1 MRQEETVPDGARPA
15 ARVLVISD
23 AQSVL
28 LLHAQDSQGHRWWLA
43 PGGGLD
49 AGESF
54 EDAARRELR
63 EETGRDLLVGPLI
76 WTRRHVYNWAGTP
89 QDQYERFFV
98 ARCGEEFPVTPS
110 VPDTY
115 IIGHRWWHLREIQD
129 SSDDFTPRRLAD
141 YLPKIFSGEYPD
153 PPFDCGV

>member
-1 MRQEETVPDGARPA
+1 MVPDGARPA
-15 ARVLVISD
+15 LRVLVVSD

-28 LLHAQDSQGHRWWLA
+28 LLHAQDSQGHQWWLA

-76 WTRRHVYNWAGTP
+76 WTRRHVYN
-89 QDQYERFFV
+89 
-98 ARCGEEFPVTPS
+98 C
-110 VPDTY
+110 
-115 IIGHRWWHLREIQD
+115 
-129 SSDDFTPRRLAD
+129 
-141 YLPKIFSGEYPD
+141 
-153 PPFDCGV
+153 